1 LDPAHS
7 HDLVEVSVPFIP
19 RLLSASFF
27 TSRQRRRIQIS
38 AIRRQHQAHLTSLHR
53 LLPLPQSTPA
63 ARHPPY
69 EVGSELG
76 ARGTRPRRR
85 GEARTASRGL
95 LQGAAGCRG
104 RLRTWRSRLRR
115 TLPLVRVE
123 VSCPVDLLRFWWA
136 GIDLLNSIY
145 ACIPTFD
152 LYTMNLGFSVSFS
165 KMIYPI

>member
-1 LDPAHS
+1 MDPAHS

-85 GEARTASRGL
+85 GEAPTASRGL

-104 RLRTWRSRLRR
+104 RLRTWRSRLRPPLSQEDTSTR
-115 TLPLVRVE
+115 PRRGELPRRSVTVLVGGHRSVK
-123 VSCPVDLLRFWWA
+123 
-136 GIDLLNSIY
+136 
-145 ACIPTFD
+145 FD
-152 LYTMNLGFSVSFS
+152 LCVHSNV
-165 KMIYPI
+165 